1 MFAEQLRE
9 TLLKKGFPQ
18 LIHLRTLKK
27 RDIRDIIEEWT
38 KIWIKSLK

>member
-9 TLLKKGFPQ
+9 TRLKKGFPQ

-27 RDIRDIIEEWT
+27 RDIIEEWT